1 MLKQIVSS
9 FVVVTLLAFV
19 NGACYSNH
27 LVPPQELYKLNGF
40 REGQTVFMQS
50 VDGDN
55 VKFNSKTQLSVQAAD
70 GQSMSAKY
78 SAVAING
85 STMQGTIRG
94 SGAPVNIDLAQV
106 TNAQAKTLHLGRTI
120 GLAVGLGVGIP
131 VVVTVTLW
139 VVFTF
144 VVVRTFGLAR

>member
-9 FVVVTLLAFV
+9 FVVVTLLSVAT
-19 NGACYSNH
+19 GACYSNH
-27 LVPPQELYKLNGF
+27 LVPAQELYKLNGY
-40 REGQTVFMQS
+40 REGQTVYMTS

-70 GQSMSAKY
+70 GQSMTARY
-78 SAVAING
+78 SAVTVNG
-85 STMQGTIRG
+85 STMQGVIRG

-106 TNAQAKTLHLGRTI
+106 TSAQAKTLHLGRTI

-131 VVVTVTLW
+131 TVLAVTLW

-144 VVVRTFGLAR
+144 VVFRSFGLAR